1 MDDLLEKL
9 AVFNITRDEEQ
20 FDTDIDDIINRMSND
35 LLLDRD
41 YQWIKICENF
51 SKLKYLDNIIK
62 NYYVPESDKF
72 LLALEKFMET
82 IDKMNLV
89 YIKEIDWYQNEHPD
103 CVEIKRLLD
112 ISMGEHDPLARL
124 NLCVRAYALLLPI
137 IENLR
142 NEKQKEM
149 DEYEQTRFAQEFNFK
164 RRKMI

>member
-35 LLLDRD
+35 LLLEHD

-112 ISMGEHDPLARL
+112 ISMGEHDTLARL

-149 DEYEQTRFAQEFNFK
+149 DESEQARFVQEFNFK